1 MTSSSLSLPQ
11 VITPLTFSIF
21 PLDKYPHGVYIFI
34 KVIIPIWGIYTNNPL
49 TLRKESYL
57 CPIIIV
63 IKTRQMPILPQTSDK
78 SPVCSCCSMKHTDR
92 SEADRKKLV
101 NRLKRI
107 EGQIRG
113 IIGMLENDAYCND
126 ILIQS
131 AAVNAAV
138 NSFNKEL
145 LANHIRTCV
154 ARDIRAGKDETI
166 DELVATLQ
174 KLMK

>member
-1 MTSSSLSLPQ
+1 ME
-11 VITPLTFSIF
+11 
-21 PLDKYPHGVYIFI
+21 
-34 KVIIPIWGIYTNNPL
+34 NNNDV
-49 TLRKESYL
+49 TKA
-57 CPIIIV
+57 
-63 IKTRQMPILPQTSDK
+63 
-78 SPVCSCCSMKHTDR
+78 PVCSCCCTKHTDR
-92 SEADRKKLV
+92 SEAERKKLV

-145 LANHIRTCV
+145 LSTHIKTCV
-154 ARDIRAGKDETI
+154 TDDIKAGKSETV
-166 DELVATLQ
+166 DDLLKTLQ

>member
-1 MTSSSLSLPQ
+1 MTAKP
-11 VITPLTFSIF
+11 TDSI
-21 PLDKYPHGVYIFI
+21 PNCCNSH
-34 KVIIPIWGIYTNNPL
+34 
-49 TLRKESYL
+49 
-57 CPIIIV
+57 
-63 IKTRQMPILPQTSDK
+63 SDLISDSQEK
-78 SPVCSCCSMKHTDR
+78 VCSCCCTKHTDR
-92 SEADRKKLV
+92 SDAERKKLI

-138 NSFNKEL
+138 NAFNKEL

-154 ARDIRAGKDETI
+154 ARDIREGKD
-166 DELVATLQ
+166 
-174 KLMK
+174 